1 MPSRPR
7 RGENSKG
14 RPHGFSRET
23 NLRRRSGTRSQH
35 RSVLILTNGNRTE
48 IDYFEALRGEN
59 WVAADKVRV
68 KFEKGDP
75 ANVVHRA
82 AAIRDDNAYD
92 EAWAVCDVDEFDT
105 KVALA
110 SAQAME
116 VGLTLSAPCFEVWLI
131 LHLSEGCP
139 GFNSAA
145 QAGAHLKRLVPG
157 WDKTA
162 LRFGDFRDGVAAA
175 VVRAKRLGEPPG
187 ANPSTAVWR
196 VIESL
201 RSA

>member
-7 RGENSKG
+7 HVGNSKE
-14 RPHGFSRET
+14 RPHGFR
-23 NLRRRSGTRSQH
+23 
-35 RSVLILTNGNRTE
+35 
-48 IDYFEALRGEN
+48 
-59 WVAADKVRV
+59 
-68 KFEKGDP
+68 
-75 ANVVHRA
+75 
-82 AAIRDDNAYD
+82 
-92 EAWAVCDVDEFDT
+92 
-105 KVALA
+105 
-110 SAQAME
+110 
-116 VGLTLSAPCFEVWLI
+116 LI

-175 VVRAKRLGEPPG
+175 VVRAKRLSEPPG